1 MQYRERRQFPFQ
13 LQAHRAGQWVLISQ
27 HQTEIAARRRAKMHK
42 TSARPNETTRVVSR
56 GSTDYLST
64 RYYMLG

>member
-27 HQTEIAARRRAKMHK
+27 HCTEIAALRRAKMHK
-42 TSARPNETTRVVSR
+42 TSARPDEQTRVVNR
-56 GSTDYLST
+56 GSDQYLST

>member
-13 LQAHRAGQWVLISQ
+13 LQAHRRGQWVLISQ
-27 HQTEIAARRRAKMHK
+27 HHTEIAARRRAKMHK
-42 TSARPNETTRVVSR
+42 TSARPNETTRVVNR
-56 GSTDYLST
+56 GSAEYLPT

>member
-1 MQYRERRQFPFQ
+1 MQSRERRKFPFQ

-27 HQTEIAARRRAKMHK
+27 HQTETAAQRRAKMHK
-42 TSARPNETTRVVSR
+42 TSARPNETTRVVPE
-56 GSTDYLST
+56 GSADYLST

>member
-27 HQTEIAARRRAKMHK
+27 HCTEIAAQRKAKMHK
-42 TSARPNETTRVVSR
+42 TSARPDEQTRVVNR
-56 GSTDYLST
+56 GSDQYLST